1 MKTHPSPILYD
12 DMREGE
18 CYDARLEIDGWSE
31 ANFDDRTWCRAIP
44 ATTPKGKPTLSS
56 APPLKTMRSLS
67 PVSYHAYEDGFVFD
81 FGENTSGFVRIAL
94 QGATAGQ
101 TLKIVYFE
109 RLADDNGPY
118 TYNISYGGKPR
129 DVVQTDTYVCKD
141 GAQTYQPS
149 FVWNGYRFI
158 FVQGMTEEQAK
169 TATVE
174 ALEVRSSVEIRGS
187 FACSDPI
194 ANKIAELVQRSD
206 LTNLFHYPVD
216 CPHREKNGWTADAA
230 LSCEQMLLQMN
241 VEGVFTEWLKNIR
254 AAQTAEGEFPG
265 IVPTAGWGYAWGNG
279 PAWDAIVFW
288 APYQIYQ
295 YRGDVEVLKD
305 NAPAISKYLRYMADK
320 RNEDGLLAYGLGDW
334 CQTFI
339 YNNGGFETPL
349 EITDSL
355 TGYDLCQKAAAIFGV
370 LKDEENK
377 AYAEKLGEELKSAFC
392 KKWIAENGYAVKDK
406 MQTAQA
412 LAIRQ
417 GMFTP
422 EKKRAAVENL
432 VERIHRDGDHFK
444 VGVIGGYVLFHVLAE
459 NGYADLA
466 YRLITQSSP
475 PSYGYLVSIG
485 ETTLWENMFDFGDS
499 KSNVWDCEILC
510 HCEAA

>member
-1 MKTHPSPILYD
+1 
-12 DMREGE
+12 
-18 CYDARLEIDGWSE
+18 
-31 ANFDDRTWCRAIP
+31 
-44 ATTPKGKPTLSS
+44 
-56 APPLKTMRSLS
+56 
-67 PVSYHAYEDGFVFD
+67 
-81 FGENTSGFVRIAL
+81 
-94 QGATAGQ
+94 
-101 TLKIVYFE
+101 
-109 RLADDNGPY
+109 
-118 TYNISYGGKPR
+118 
-129 DVVQTDTYVCKD
+129 
-141 GAQTYQPS
+141 
-149 FVWNGYRFI
+149 
-158 FVQGMTEEQAK
+158 
-169 TATVE
+169 
-174 ALEVRSSVEIRGS
+174 
-187 FACSDPI
+187 
-194 ANKIAELVQRSD
+194 
-206 LTNLFHYPVD
+206 
-216 CPHREKNGWTADAA
+216 
-230 LSCEQMLLQMN
+230 MN

-444 VGVIGGYVLFHVLAE
+444 VGVIGGYNLFHVLAE

-466 YRLITQSSP
+466 YRLITQTSP
-475 PSYGYLVSIG
+475 PSYGYLASIG

-499 KSNVWDCEILC
+499 KSNVYLKNGMSILSLNHHFWGFVYSYFVKNVVGLSFNPKFDDITYAEVKPC
-510 HCEAA
+510 FVDALDWAEASYDAPLGRMFVKWERKGEEVFVCLDVPAGMTVKLFVQGNEELLQGGSYSKTYSLN